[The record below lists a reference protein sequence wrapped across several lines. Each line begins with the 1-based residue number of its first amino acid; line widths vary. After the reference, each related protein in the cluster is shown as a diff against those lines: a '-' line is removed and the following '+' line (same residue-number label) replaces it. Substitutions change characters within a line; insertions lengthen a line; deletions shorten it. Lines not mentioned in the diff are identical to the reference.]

1 MTVSYSLKDIAE
13 HIGADMCG
21 DNDFRISGINT
32 LRLAS
37 ANELAFLANSAY
49 RQDLERTKAGV
60 VILSSEMAE
69 CYSGQMLIVAN
80 PYLGYALATALF
92 DRAPVAA
99 VGIHPRAVVA
109 DCANIDPSAS
119 IGPLAVIGEGVK
131 IGANTRIGAGTI
143 IDNNV
148 AIGEN
153 CRIAAN
159 VSIYHSVVLGNFV
172 TVHSGAVIG
181 ADGFGFAQ
189 HQGRWIKI
197 HQLGGVVIGNNVEIG
212 ACTTIDRGAL
222 ADTVIKDGVIV
233 DNHVQI
239 AHNVQVGENTA
250 MAAFTG
256 ISGSTTIGKNCTFA
270 GRAGC
275 VGHITLCDGSHLTG
289 GTILTKSLLEPGSY
303 SSGTMFSKTREWK
316 KNAVRFNQLDD
327 LAQRVRKLEKKL

>member
-13 HIGADMCG
+13 HIGADVRG
-21 DNDFRISGINT
+21 DSDFRISGIST
-32 LRLAS
+32 LRLAG

-49 RQDLERTKAGV
+49 RQDLDRTQAGV
-60 VILSSEMAE
+60 VILDSEMAE
-69 CYSGQMLIVAN
+69 YYAGQMLVVAN
-80 PYLGYALATALF
+80 PYLGYSLTTALF
-92 DRAPVAA
+92 DRAPVVAA
-99 VGIHPRAVVA
+99 GIHPRAVVA

-131 IGANTRIGAGTI
+131 VGANTRIGAGTI

-153 CRIAAN
+153 CRIAGN
-159 VSIYHSVVLGNFV
+159 VSIYHGVVLGDFV

-222 ADTVIKDGVIV
+222 DDTVIEDGVIV

-239 AHNVQVGENTA
+239 AHNVHVGENTA

-256 ISGSTTIGKNCTFA
+256 ISGSTIIGKNCTFA

-327 LAQRVRKLEKKL
+327 LAQRVRQLEKKL

>member
-13 HIGADMCG
+13 HIGADVCG
-21 DNDFRISGINT
+21 DINYRVYGINT
-32 LRLAS
+32 LRLAG
-37 ANELAFLANSAY
+37 ANELAFLANNAY
-49 RQDLERTKAGV
+49 RQDLEKTQAGV
-60 VILSSEMAE
+60 VILNSEMAK
-69 CYSGQMLIVAN
+69 YFAGQKLIVVN
-80 PYLGYALATALF
+80 PYLGYAMATALF

-99 VGIHPRAVVA
+99 TGIHPRAVVA
-109 DCANIDPSAS
+109 DSANIDPSAS
-119 IGPLAVIGEGVK
+119 IGPLAVIGEGVT

-143 IDNNV
+143 IDNRV

-153 CRIAAN
+153 CRIAGN
-159 VSIYHSVVLGNFV
+159 VSIYHGVVLGDFV
-172 TVHSGAVIG
+172 TIHSGAVIG

-189 HQGRWIKI
+189 HEGRWIKI
-197 HQLGGVVIGNNVEIG
+197 HQLGGVVVGNNVEIG

-222 ADTVIKDGVIV
+222 DDTVIEDGVIV

-256 ISGSTTIGKNCTFA
+256 ISGSTVIGKNCTFA

-289 GTILTKSLLEPGSY
+289 GTILTKSLHEPGSY
-303 SSGTMFSKTREWK
+303 SSGTMFSKTLEWK
-316 KNAVRFNQLDD
+316 KNAVRFNQLDN